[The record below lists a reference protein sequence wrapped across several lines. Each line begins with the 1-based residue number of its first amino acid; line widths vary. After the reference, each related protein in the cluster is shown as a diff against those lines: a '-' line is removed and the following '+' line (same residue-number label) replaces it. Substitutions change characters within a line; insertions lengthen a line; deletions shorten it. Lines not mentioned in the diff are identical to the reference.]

1 VVLVNPCKT
10 RPYAHIKIAAPG
22 ECDGRHIPRIL
33 REPSM
38 PKEKAKDLKGLNH
51 EKQF

>member
-1 VVLVNPCKT
+1 VMAVTFRESYANLVW
-10 RPYAHIKIAAPG
+10 
-22 ECDGRHIPRIL
+22 
-33 REPSM
+33 

>member
-1 VVLVNPCKT
+1 LVNPCKT

-38 PKEKAKDLKGLNH
+38 AKREGKRFKRLKS
-51 EKQF
+51 